1 MREAMMADL
10 TIRMSAAFLLAILAP
25 SAASAAAGKVSGSA
39 ALALAGVVAPYST
52 VLSARDKKTVAAL
65 FDGNAAIAITT
76 KNQLLVNAD
85 SVLCRI
91 SNVDITFRS
100 CELIFS
106 GRKHG
111 VKGRAANEIYATL
124 ALAGADAEGAAGS
137 IFLGVT
143 KLSCTLDP
151 PEIKEKSGGGA
162 ECSFRTGE

>member
-1 MREAMMADL
+1 MTNL
-10 TIRMSAAFLLAILAP
+10 IVKTSAILLLAILAP

-39 ALALAGVVAPYST
+39 ALALAGVVASYST
-52 VLSARDKKTVAAL
+52 VLSAREKKTVAAL

-76 KNQLLVNAD
+76 KKQLLVNAE

-91 SNVDITFRS
+91 GNVDITFRS

-106 GRKHG
+106 NGKHR

-124 ALAGADAEGAAGS
+124 AVAGADAEGAAGS
-137 IFLGVT
+137 IFRGVT

-151 PEIKEKSGGGA
+151 AEIKEKSGGGA